1 MKNHRQQNILFII
14 IIIILFGA
22 PSFFAWIDMPAPT
35 IPQVI
40 EQAKQS
46 SLADASKNELA
57 LYRQG
62 KKLTGFGDDR

>member
-14 IIIILFGA
+14 IIIILFCA
-22 PSFFAWIDMPAPT
+22 PSFFAWIDTPSPT

-57 LYRQG
+57 LYRHG
-62 KKLTGFGDDR
+62 KFYTTFGDNR

>member
-1 MKNHRQQNILFII
+1 MNRRWVQDLLLVAVFAVVIL
-14 IIIILFGA
+14 A
-22 PSFFAWIDMPAPT
+22 SCMDDTAPT

-40 EQAKQS
+40 EQAKKS

-62 KKLTGFGDDR
+62 KFYTTFGDER

>member
-1 MKNHRQQNILFII
+1 MNRRWVQDLLVVAAFTVVIL
-14 IIIILFGA
+14 A
-22 PSFFAWIDMPAPT
+22 SCMDDTVPAPT

-62 KKLTGFGDDR
+62 KYLTTFGDNR